1 MCFTVILAD
10 DEPQIL
16 EGIRDSVEWETLGF
30 RVIATALNGKEL
42 LEQTETLRPD
52 LVISD
57 IKMPFLDGLEVAR
70 VLHENMMHIKI
81 VLFSGWDDFEYAQL
95 AIRYGVSEY
104 VLKPIDFQEM
114 QNLLKKIH
122 RELETELEQR
132 QNQERFAE
140 IYQKS
145 LPLLQ
150 EQFMIQ
156 LVRGSLTPEQMQR
169 QQKNLSVS
177 LDANYFCVVSMKIT
191 EESDDYLSQFS
202 VAESVNEMLQQV
214 CPFRTFRYLDK
225 IIYLLLL
232 SAPSEMI
239 RIQKERDLAQCRL

>member
-70 VLHENMMHIKI
+70 ILHENMMHIKI

-114 QNLLKKIH
+114 QNLLKKS
-122 RELETELEQR
+122 
-132 QNQERFAE
+132 AE
-140 IYQKS
+140 NWKRS
-145 LPLLQ
+145 W
-150 EQFMIQ
+150 
-156 LVRGSLTPEQMQR
+156 
-169 QQKNLSVS
+169 NSV
-177 LDANYFCVVSMKIT
+177 KIR
-191 EESDDYLSQFS
+191 S
-202 VAESVNEMLQQV
+202 VLRKFIKRV
-214 CPFRTFRYLDK
+214 CRC
-225 IIYLLLL
+225 
-232 SAPSEMI
+232 
-239 RIQKERDLAQCRL
+239 CRSSF